1 MQCIYE
7 GEPPRVMALGC
18 VRRIWQQ
25 LVGAWL
31 AATTLGCFQVVD
43 QQLVFSAFQRPRGKT
58 PGFAELLADDTGA
71 NSCLRLG
78 RSMPDDWLPASFA
91 SLRNDDLCT
100 PTQTFPKVRRDQHCW
115 ATFSPLCPRYKEL
128 QRIPCVDLS
137 SSYTFLLQLK
147 SGGHLMIDLP
157 LRRSV

>member
-7 GEPPRVMALGC
+7 GEPPRVIASGC

-58 PGFAELLADDTGA
+58 PGFAEVLADDTGA

-78 RSMPDDWLPASFA
+78 RSMPDDWLLASFA
-91 SLRNDDLCT
+91 SLRNDDPLHT
-100 PTQTFPKVRRDQHCW
+100 NTNFPQSKARSALLGHILSPYALVIKSSKESRVSILTRV
-115 ATFSPLCPRYKEL
+115 TRSSFS
-128 QRIPCVDLS
+128 
-137 SSYTFLLQLK
+137 
-147 SGGHLMIDLP
+147 
-157 LRRSV
+157 